1 MNRTLGKLLF
11 ALALCALAFTPGLIT
26 PVEAGLPVV
35 QADQAEVPC
44 VEEFFACQ
52 EKCDRCILEFACG
65 VCVCCS

>member
-35 QADQAEVPC
+35 QAEVPC
-44 VEEFFACQ
+44 AEEFLLCQ
-52 EKCDRCILEFACG
+52 EICDRCIVQFACG
-65 VCVCCS
+65 GTCVCCN